1 MQHFP
6 ANIETSFLKAVVAA
20 GPMPPLA
27 AKINGKK
34 QALST

>member
-1 MQHFP
+1 MQRFP
-6 ANIETSFLKAVVAA
+6 ASIETSFLKAVVAV

-27 AKINGKK
+27 AKINGEK